1 MQRKVWNASQIS
13 IEETFIASLV
23 NASVKSILI
32 SRFRQ
37 TAATYKNGA
46 LEKTEEGK
54 KELKSEKVHF
64 WQEQL
69 TERPTSRQT
78 VWNDFAAE
86 KEQEKRREE
95 EERRRKSV
103 DKETK
108 KEWKIFNTHSHNIKD
123 ELQND
128 FRYQIWFENELS

>member
-37 TAATYKNGA
+37 TAATYKNGG

-54 KELKSEKVHF
+54 KELTSEKVHF

-69 TERPTSRQT
+69 TERPTSRPT

-86 KEQEKRREE
+86 K
-95 EERRRKSV
+95 
-103 DKETK
+103 
-108 KEWKIFNTHSHNIKD
+108 
-123 ELQND
+123 
-128 FRYQIWFENELS
+128 